1 MSTSET
7 ITRTDLT
14 NVLNAVL
21 PSGANTLNYDSDI
34 TTLFDTPWTCPESGI
49 MIMAIGSMTG
59 GGTTYCYV
67 RDNTN
72 SGSLVGLISKTA
84 DGTSQTVSFP
94 VIKGHIYE
102 VYGKASVN
110 GFHAYYYKF
119 EFNRQPTGYYRGYI
133 STSDPTSAD
142 GENGDIWIK
151 YEVST

>member
-59 GGTTYCYV
+59 GG
-67 RDNTN
+67 RH
-72 SGSLVGLISKTA
+72 IA
-84 DGTSQTVSFP
+84 MQEIIQTVARLL
-94 VIKGHIYE
+94 G
-102 VYGKASVN
+102 
-110 GFHAYYYKF
+110 
-119 EFNRQPTGYYRGYI
+119 
-133 STSDPTSAD
+133 
-142 GENGDIWIK
+142 
-151 YEVST
+151 